1 MNTTPARQNM
11 PPWFGPHN
19 SMRTDAYVLLAA
31 LLRDSP
37 TPETIDLLRNLSW
50 DEDLPLALQMAL
62 SELCRAGAE
71 YPMQSILEEYQRIF
85 MGLGSGELVPYA
97 SWYVEKMIQSTP
109 LAEIRGDL
117 LRLAIVRQTDCF
129 ESEDHVGVLCEIMA
143 LLSAAQNEIPL
154 SEQAVFFNHHLATWM
169 PLFFKDLQGLRNIR
183 FYRTVAE
190 FGRSF
195 LEAETAY
202 LQNAE
207 SYEKYTSLRHNQQ
220 VSV

>member
-1 MNTTPARQNM
+1 MNTTPAHQNM
-11 PPWFGPHN
+11 PPWFGPHS

-37 TPETIDLLRNLSW
+37 STEAIDLLRNLSW

-71 YPMQSILEEYQRIF
+71 YPIQSICEEYQRIF

-97 SWYVEKMIQSTP
+97 SWYLEKLIQSTP

-143 LLSAAQNEIPL
+143 LLSAPQNDIPQ
-154 SEQAVFFNHHLATWM
+154 SEQAAFFNNHLVTWM
-169 PLFFKDLQGLRNIR
+169 PLFFKDLQGLKNIR

-190 FGRSF
+190 FGRDF
-195 LEAETAY
+195 LEAETAF
-202 LQNAE
+202 LQHAE
-207 SYEKYTSLRHNQQ
+207 SCEKYASLRHNEH
-220 VSV
+220 VSA

>member
-1 MNTTPARQNM
+1 
-11 PPWFGPHN
+11 
-19 SMRTDAYVLLAA
+19 MRTDAYVLLAA

-37 TPETIDLLRNLSW
+37 SPEAIDLLRNLSW
-50 DEDLPLALQMAL
+50 EKDLPLPLQMAL

-71 YPMQSILEEYQRIF
+71 YPVQSICEEYQRVF

-97 SWYVEKMIQSTP
+97 SWYVEKAIQSTP

-129 ESEDHVGVLCEIMA
+129 ESEDQVGVLCEIMA
-143 LLSAAQNEIPL
+143 LLSTPQNEIPQ
-154 SEQAVFFNHHLATWM
+154 SEQAAFFHHHLFTWM
-169 PLFFKDLQGLRNIR
+169 PRFFRDLQELRNIR

-195 LEAETAY
+195 LAAEAEF
-202 LQNAE
+202 LPNAE
-207 SYEKYTSLRHNQQ
+207 GWGKYTSKRHNEQ
-220 VSV
+220 VSA

>member
-1 MNTTPARQNM
+1 
-11 PPWFGPHN
+11 
-19 SMRTDAYVLLAA
+19 MRTDAYVLLAA

-37 TPETIDLLRNLSW
+37 SPETIALLRNLSW
-50 DEDLPLALQMAL
+50 EEDLPVRLQMAL

-71 YPMQSILEEYQRIF
+71 IPPQSIGEEYQRVF

-97 SWYVEKMIQSTP
+97 SWYLEKAIQSTP

-117 LRLAIVRQTDCF
+117 QRLAIVRQTDCF

-143 LLSAAQNEIPL
+143 LLSAPQNEIPQ
-154 SEQAVFFNHHLATWM
+154 SEQAAFFNNHLVTWM
-169 PLFFKDLQGLRNIR
+169 PRCFKDLQELGDIR

-195 LEAETAY
+195 LEAEADF
-202 LQNAE
+202 LQRAE
-207 SYEKYTSLRHNQQ
+207 SCEKYASLRHDEQ
-220 VSV
+220 VSA

>member
-1 MNTTPARQNM
+1 MNTTLAHQNM
-11 PPWFGPHN
+11 PSWFGPHR

-37 TPETIDLLRNLSW
+37 SPETIGLLRNLSW
-50 DEDLPLALQMAL
+50 EKDLPLGLQMTL

-71 YPMQSILEEYQRIF
+71 YPVQSICEEYQRVF

-97 SWYVEKMIQSTP
+97 SWYVEKAIQSTP

-117 LRLAIVRQTDCF
+117 LQLEIVRQTDCF

-143 LLSAAQNEIPL
+143 LLSAPQNGIPQ
-154 SEQAVFFNHHLATWM
+154 SEQAAFFNNHLVTWM

-183 FYRTVAE
+183 FYRAVAG

-195 LEAETAY
+195 LEVEAEF
-202 LQNAE
+202 LQHAE
-207 SYEKYTSLRHNQQ
+207 SCEKYASLQHNEQ
-220 VSV
+220 VPV

>member
-11 PPWFGPHN
+11 PPWFGPHG

-37 TPETIDLLRNLSW
+37 SPEAIDLVRNLSW
-50 DEDLPLALQMAL
+50 DEDLPLRLQMAL

-71 YPMQSILEEYQRIF
+71 CPMQSICEEYQRIF

-143 LLSAAQNEIPL
+143 LLSAPQNEIPL
-154 SEQAVFFNHHLATWM
+154 SEQAAFFNHHLATWM
-169 PLFFKDLQGLRNIR
+169 PLFFKDLQGLKNIR

-190 FGRSF
+190 FGRCF
-195 LEAETAY
+195 LEAETEF

-207 SYEKYTSLRHNQQ
+207 SCEKYASLRHNEQ
-220 VSV
+220 VSA

>member
-1 MNTTPARQNM
+1 MNTTLAHQNM
-11 PPWFGPHN
+11 PPWFGPHR

-37 TPETIDLLRNLSW
+37 SPEAIDLLSNLSW
-50 DEDLPLALQMAL
+50 EEDLPLRLQMAL
-62 SELCRAGAE
+62 IELCRAGSE
-71 YPMQSILEEYQRIF
+71 HPMQSICEEYQRVF

-97 SWYVEKMIQSTP
+97 SWYIEKAIQSTP

-117 LRLAIVRQTDCF
+117 MRLAIVRQTDCF

-143 LLSAAQNEIPL
+143 LLSAPQNEIPQ
-154 SEQAVFFNHHLATWM
+154 SEQAAFFNNHFVTWM
-169 PLFFKDLQGLRNIR
+169 PLFFKDLHGLGDIR

-195 LEAETAY
+195 LEAEVEF

-207 SYEKYTSLRHNQQ
+207 SCEKNDSLRHNEQ
-220 VSV
+220 VSA

>member
-1 MNTTPARQNM
+1 MTTTPARQNM
-11 PPWFGPHN
+11 PPWFGPHS

-31 LLRDSP
+31 LLRDAPSP
-37 TPETIDLLRNLSW
+37 EAIDLLRNLSW
-50 DEDLPLALQMAL
+50 DEDLPLRLQMAL

-71 YPMQSILEEYQRIF
+71 YPMQSICEEYQRIF

-143 LLSAAQNEIPL
+143 LLSAPQNEIPL
-154 SEQAVFFNHHLATWM
+154 SEQAAFFNNHLATWM
-169 PLFFKDLQGLRNIR
+169 PLFFKDLQGLKNIR

-190 FGRSF
+190 FGRGF
-195 LEAETAY
+195 LEAETEF

-207 SYEKYTSLRHNQQ
+207 SCEKYASLRHNEQ
-220 VSV
+220 VSA

>member
-1 MNTTPARQNM
+1 MNTTPAHQNM
-11 PPWFGPHN
+11 PPWFGPHR

-31 LLRDSP
+31 LLRDLPS
-37 TPETIDLLRNLSW
+37 PETIDLLRNLSW
-50 DEDLPLALQMAL
+50 EEDLPLRMQMSL

-71 YPMQSILEEYQRIF
+71 YPMQTICQEYQRVF

-97 SWYVEKMIQSTP
+97 SWYVEKEIQSTP

-129 ESEDHVGVLCEIMA
+129 ESEDHVGILCEIMA
-143 LLSAAQNEIPL
+143 LLSAPQNEIPQ
-154 SEQAVFFNHHLATWM
+154 SEQAAFFNNHLVPWM
-169 PLFFKDLQGLRNIR
+169 PLFFKDLQELKNIR

-195 LEAETAY
+195 LEAETAF
-202 LQNAE
+202 LQKAE
-207 SYEKYTSLRHNQQ
+207 NCEKYASKRNREQ
-220 VSV
+220 VSA

>member
-1 MNTTPARQNM
+1 MNTKLAHQNM
-11 PPWFGPHN
+11 PPWFEPHR

-37 TPETIDLLRNLSW
+37 SPEAIDLLSNLSW
-50 DEDLPLALQMAL
+50 EKDLPLRLQMAL

-71 YPMQSILEEYQRIF
+71 YPMQSICEEYKRVF

-97 SWYVEKMIQSTP
+97 SWYIEKAIQSTP
-109 LAEIRGDL
+109 LAEIRSDL

-143 LLSAAQNEIPL
+143 LLSAAQNEIL
-154 SEQAVFFNHHLATWM
+154 QSEQAAFFNNHLVTWM
-169 PLFFKDLQGLRNIR
+169 PRFFKDLQGLKNIR
-183 FYRTVAE
+183 FYWTVAE

-195 LEAETAY
+195 LEAEGEF
-202 LQNAE
+202 LQYAE
-207 SYEKYTSLRHNQQ
+207 SCEKYASLQHNEQ
-220 VSV
+220 VSA

>member
-1 MNTTPARQNM
+1 MNKTPAHQNV
-11 PPWFGPHN
+11 PPWFGPHR

-37 TPETIDLLRNLSW
+37 SPEAIDLLRNLSW
-50 DEDLPLALQMAL
+50 GKDLPLRLQMAL

-71 YPMQSILEEYQRIF
+71 YPLQSICEEYQRVC

-97 SWYVEKMIQSTP
+97 SWYVEKAIQSKP
-109 LAEIRGDL
+109 LAEIREDL

-143 LLSAAQNEIPL
+143 LLSAPQNEIPQ
-154 SEQAVFFNHHLATWM
+154 SEQAAFFNHHLVPWM
-169 PLFFKDLQGLRNIR
+169 PRFFKDLQELRNIR

-195 LEAETAY
+195 LEAEGEF
-202 LQNAE
+202 LQYAE
-207 SYEKYTSLRHNQQ
+207 SCEKYASLRHNKHA
-220 VSV
+220 SV